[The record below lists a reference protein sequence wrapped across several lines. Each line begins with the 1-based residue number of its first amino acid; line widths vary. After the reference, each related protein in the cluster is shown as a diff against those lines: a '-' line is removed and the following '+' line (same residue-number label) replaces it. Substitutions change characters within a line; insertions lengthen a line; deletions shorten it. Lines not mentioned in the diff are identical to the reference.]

1 MDSSEDLYTT
11 SSSASSPNS
20 LSASEECAVCGKK
33 VVDSSRYGAPGCLG
47 CIVFFRRAIVR
58 SSIFKCLRRGDCN
71 ITNEYRCVC
80 RYCRFQKCLKV
91 GMSPKAIQRRD
102 LVGRRNSVDIKT
114 NFKNLC
120 DIPATSQSIVN
131 KSTSNLLQSLA
142 HLQFEQTSKAQQY
155 FSGYDLLN
163 KTNSSTCRAGSDDV
177 NIILKLCLNQ
187 ASEWGHQLKPFKRLS
202 IESKQSILAEYV
214 FAFLLVDQSF
224 KTAREAEKEFWL
236 LQNNSFMHPNYFLG
250 LIENKEID
258 ETTKKT
264 AEHHEKLVSEL
275 LYCIA
280 RPFRN
285 LEIDEIECVALKTIL
300 LLTPSCSKRAVYSGQ
315 EGYVAAAHTQCMEE
329 LMEHCQKKFPDRGEE
344 RFGEILLLIGSI
356 RCGIKAIYNHT
367 RISDVFD
374 FNKFDEDVQKFLLS

>member
-1 MDSSEDLYTT
+1 MDSSEDLYSP
-11 SSSASSPNS
+11 SSSASTPNS
-20 LSASEECAVCGKK
+20 LAATEECAVCGNK

-58 SSIFKCLRRGDCN
+58 NSVFKCLRRGGCN

-80 RYCRFQKCLKV
+80 RYCRLQKCLKV
-91 GMSPKAIQRRD
+91 GMSPKAVQRRD
-102 LVGRRNSVDIKT
+102 LVGRRNLSDIKT
-114 NFKNLC
+114 NLEKLSG
-120 DIPATSQSIVN
+120 IHTTSQVVIDE
-131 KSTSNLLQSLA
+131 STSNLLQSLA
-142 HLQFEQTSKAQQY
+142 QLQSEQTYKALQY
-155 FSGYDLLN
+155 FVAHGHPN
-163 KTNSSTCRAGSDDV
+163 RINSSSRRADSHDV
-177 NIILKLCLNQ
+177 NITLKLCLNQ

-224 KTAREAEKEFWL
+224 KTAREAEKGFWL
-236 LQNNSFMHPNYFLG
+236 LQNDSFMHPNYFLG

-264 AEHHEKLVSEL
+264 AEHHEKFVSEL

-280 RPFRN
+280 SPFRN

-315 EGYVAAAHTQCMEE
+315 EGYVAAVHTQCMED
-329 LMEHCQKKFPDRGEE
+329 LMEHCQKKFPERGEE